1 MAIQRMTAARC
12 NPHILARKNGRALV
26 GLSREERRKTAMV
39 QYYLRGKFVTD
50 GSAVVLVDDVLTSGA
65 TLTACAQLLKN
76 NGQVTG
82 LTLAFE
88 PD

>member
-39 QYYLRGKFVTD
+39 QYYLRDKFVTD